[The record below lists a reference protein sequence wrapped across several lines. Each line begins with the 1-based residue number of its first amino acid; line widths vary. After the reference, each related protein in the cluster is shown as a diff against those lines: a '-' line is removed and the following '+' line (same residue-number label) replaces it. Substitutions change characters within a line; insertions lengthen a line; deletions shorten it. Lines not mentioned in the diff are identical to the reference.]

1 MDVCGSFITSEYR
14 TAILFLQN
22 LLRRSVITADVEK
35 MTEEANSEVSE
46 EREAKKI
53 GELASVR
60 RQRQRQ
66 ESPITSLSR
75 AFLCGMMLNAVVC
88 ILVQSRK
95 KHNPRHSIP

>member
-1 MDVCGSFITSEYR
+1 MFVEVSSQVS
-14 TAILFLQN
+14 TAIISSESFTT
-22 LLRRSVITADVEK
+22 VITADVEK

-66 ESPITSLSR
+66 VTDHLSLSCFFG
-75 AFLCGMMLNAVVC
+75 AA
-88 ILVQSRK
+88 
-95 KHNPRHSIP
+95 